1 MHLSNIY
8 VAVSTY
14 KSTFD
19 SKLKAQHHQNR
30 QILAHVYAYAFW
42 PLHVQSTYNLKIADK
57 HRRLAK
63 TKNFPNNLKA
73 SRFPVLTRTKP
84 DDFRVVWVQ
93 VMVIYIVK
101 SGSGCAKAG
110 SQCRK

>member
-30 QILAHVYAYAFW
+30 PILAHLYAFW

-63 TKNFPNNLKA
+63 TKIFPKNLKTP
-73 SRFPVLTRTKP
+73 RF
-84 DDFRVVWVQ
+84 
-93 VMVIYIVK
+93 
-101 SGSGCAKAG
+101 
-110 SQCRK
+110 